1 MRKRCAWLLML
12 MLFVNFICMD
22 MSADTVFAGE
32 LSGYTVRVGLVSLYE
47 NQSQIVVKNT
57 SLLMGYETE
66 GVFAQCAALN
76 SSDGFT
82 FTPDTS
88 YCYASEATYDSY
100 EAVQQTIAALKE
112 KNEYISCGVSGTG
125 KFRIYISADS
135 ELTAQSLAAAL
146 EESVKIRFAAVEHDA
161 SYRVKVTWQE
171 GSLIIDVG
179 SDNKYPQFSAGTANE
194 AGVYVLDLG
203 ERQYRGRME
212 IGRFGASNGLT
223 PVSVLDMEEYLYGVV
238 ACEMVPSW
246 ETEALK
252 AQAVCARSYAYALDK
267 RSVEFGADNGYALF
281 DTTRSQVYKGYG
293 TETEKTNQAVDAT
306 RGEMIYYRENV
317 VKAFFYSTS
326 GGHTE
331 NCEDVWDVALTYF
344 RGVPDNT
351 ELHQEKAPWI
361 VTKTKAEI
369 AEAVKGTGVD
379 VGQVTNIS
387 AQIRSA
393 SGRIFRLRVTGTAG
407 TAYLLKEKVRTELS
421 LPDAKAK
428 IVKYGDVPDKV
439 YVQTMSGT
447 SRKQIST
454 SYIISGDGNISQ
466 AGAALEQYVVI
477 SSDNLTNFPK
487 NAPAD
492 PDTYYF
498 AGMGY
503 GHGVGLSQSG
513 AQSLALLGYDYEY
526 IIHHYYN
533 KVEIR

>member
-1 MRKRCAWLLML
+1 
-12 MLFVNFICMD
+12 
-22 MSADTVFAGE
+22 
-32 LSGYTVRVGLVSLYE
+32 
-47 NQSQIVVKNT
+47 
-57 SLLMGYETE
+57 
-66 GVFAQCAALN
+66 
-76 SSDGFT
+76 
-82 FTPDTS
+82 
-88 YCYASEATYDSY
+88 
-100 EAVQQTIAALKE
+100 
-112 KNEYISCGVSGTG
+112 
-125 KFRIYISADS
+125 
-135 ELTAQSLAAAL
+135 
-146 EESVKIRFAAVEHDA
+146 
-161 SYRVKVTWQE
+161 
-171 GSLIIDVG
+171 
-179 SDNKYPQFSAGTANE
+179 
-194 AGVYVLDLG
+194 
-203 ERQYRGRME
+203 
-212 IGRFGASNGLT
+212 
-223 PVSVLDMEEYLYGVV
+223 LDMEEYLYGVV

-246 ETEALK
+246 EMEALK

-267 RSVEFGADNGYALF
+267 RSAVFGADFGYALY

-306 RGEMIYYRENV
+306 RGQMIYYRENV

-351 ELHQEKAPWI
+351 ELYQEKAPWI
-361 VTKTKAEI
+361 VTKTKEEI
-369 AEAVKGTGVD
+369 AAAVSATGVD
-379 VGQVTNIS
+379 VGTVTNVS

-393 SGRIFRLRVTGTAG
+393 SGRIFRLKVTGTAA

-439 YVQTMSGT
+439 YVQTQTGT
-447 SRKQIST
+447 SQKQIST
-454 SYIISGDGNISQ
+454 SYIISRDGNIAMADAS
-466 AGAALEQYVVI
+466 LEQYVVI

-487 NAPAD
+487 YAPSD

-513 AQSLALLGYDYEY
+513 AQSLALQGYDYEY

-533 KVEIR
+533 KVDIR

>member
-1 MRKRCAWLLML
+1 MRKWAAWLLTL
-12 MLFVNFICMD
+12 ILLVNFICVNAVQPVLAA
-22 MSADTVFAGE
+22 SLE
-32 LSGYTVRVGLVSLYE
+32 NYTVRIGLVSLYE
-47 NQSQIVVKNT
+47 NQSSITLKNT
-57 SLLMGYETE
+57 SLVMGYETE
-66 GVFAQCAALN
+66 GAFVQNAVLN
-76 SSDGFT
+76 SADGFT
-82 FTPDTS
+82 FTPDGS
-88 YCYASEATYDSY
+88 YCYGSVAVYDSY
-100 EAVQQTIAALKE
+100 AAVMTAIAGLKTG
-112 KNEYISCGVSGTG
+112 NEYLTCGVSEKGQYH
-125 KFRIYISADS
+125 IYISADS
-135 ELTAQSLAAAL
+135 AVTAATLAASL
-146 EESVKIRFAAVEHDA
+146 EQDGRVKFAAVENNA
-161 SYRVKVTWQE
+161 SYRVKLTWAE
-171 GSLIIDVG
+171 GSMIIDVG
-179 SDNKYPQFSAGTANE
+179 ADNQYPQFQAGTANE

-212 IGRFGASNGLT
+212 IGRFGGTDGLT

-246 ETEALK
+246 EMEALK

-267 RSVEFGADNGYALF
+267 RSVTFGADFGYVLY

-317 VKAFFYSTS
+317 IKAYFYSTS

-351 ELHQEKAPWI
+351 ELYQEKAPWI
-361 VTKTKAEI
+361 VTKTRAEI
-369 AEAVKGTGVD
+369 AAAVSDTGVD
-379 VGQVTNIS
+379 VGTVTNVS

-393 SGRIFRLRVTGTAG
+393 SGRIFRLKVTGTAG
-407 TAYLLKEKVRTELS
+407 TAYLLKEKVRTALS

-439 YVQTMSGT
+439 YVQTQTGT
-447 SRKQIST
+447 SQKQIST
-454 SYIISGDGNISQ
+454 SYIISGDGNTALADAS
-466 AGAALEQYVVI
+466 LEQYVVI

-487 NAPAD
+487 NAPTD
-492 PDTYYF
+492 PDIYYF

-513 AQSLALLGYDYEY
+513 AQSLALQGYDYEY

>member
-1 MRKRCAWLLML
+1 MRKRCAWLFML
-12 MLFVNFICMD
+12 ILLINFICAD
-22 MSADTVFAGE
+22 MAVCPVFAGE
-32 LSGYTVRVGLVSLYE
+32 LSNYTVRIGLVSLYE
-47 NQSQIVVKNT
+47 NQSQIILKNT
-57 SLLMGYETE
+57 SLVMGYVTE
-66 GVFAQCAALN
+66 GTFAQCSVLN
-76 SSDGFT
+76 STDGFT
-82 FTPDTS
+82 FTPDGS
-88 YCYASEATYDSY
+88 YCYASETTYDSY
-100 EAVQQTIAALKE
+100 EAVGQVIAGLKE
-112 KNEYISCGVSGTG
+112 GREYLSCGVSGTG

-135 ELTAQSLAAAL
+135 QLTAESLAATL
-146 EESVKIRFAAVEHDA
+146 EKSVKIRFAAVEHDA

-171 GSLIIDVG
+171 GSMIIDVG
-179 SDNKYPQFSAGTANE
+179 SDNQYPQFQAATANE

-212 IGRFGASNGLT
+212 IGRFGASSGLT
-223 PVSVLDMEEYLYGVV
+223 PVSVVDMEDYLYGVV

-246 ETEALK
+246 EMEALK

-267 RSVEFGADNGYALF
+267 RYETFGADNGYALF

-351 ELHQEKAPWI
+351 ELYQEKAPWI
-361 VTKTKAEI
+361 VPKTKAEI
-369 AEAVKGTGVD
+369 ADAVRGTGVD
-379 VGQVTNIS
+379 VGQVTSIS

-393 SGRIFRLRVTGTAG
+393 SGRIFRLRVTGTVG
-407 TAYLLKEKVRTELS
+407 TAYLLKEKVRTQLS

-447 SRKQIST
+447 SQKQIST
-454 SYIISGDGNISQ
+454 SYIISGNGNIAQ
-466 AGAALEQYVVI
+466 ASAELEQYVVI

-487 NAPAD
+487 NAPTD

-513 AQSLALLGYDYEY
+513 AQSLALQGYDYEY

>member
-1 MRKRCAWLLML
+1 MRKRSAWLLML
-12 MLFVNFICMD
+12 ILLINFICAD
-22 MSADTVFAGE
+22 MAVRPVFAGE
-32 LSGYTVRVGLVSLYE
+32 LSNYTVRIGLVSLYE
-47 NQSQIVVKNT
+47 NQSQITLKNT
-57 SLLMGYETE
+57 SLIMGYAAE
-66 GVFAQCAALN
+66 GAFVENIALN
-76 SSDGFT
+76 SADGFT
-82 FTPDTS
+82 FTPDES
-88 YCYASEATYDSY
+88 YCYGSAAIYDSY
-100 EAVQQTIAALKE
+100 EAVKSAIAALKTD
-112 KNEYISCGVSGTG
+112 NEYVMCGVAGNG
-125 KFRIYISADS
+125 QYRIYISADS
-135 ELTAQSLAAAL
+135 AVTAASLAASL
-146 EESVKIRFAAVEHDA
+146 EQSGKVRFAAVENDA
-161 SYRVKVTWQE
+161 AYRVKLSWSE
-171 GSLIIDVG
+171 GRMIIDVG
-179 SDNKYPQFSAGTANE
+179 ADRQYPQFQAGSANE
-194 AGVYVLDLG
+194 AGVCVLDLG

-212 IGRFGASNGLT
+212 IGRFGGSGGLT
-223 PVSVLDMEEYLYGVV
+223 PVSVVDMEDYLYGVV

-246 ETEALK
+246 EFEALK
-252 AQAVCARSYAYALDK
+252 AQAVCARSYAYALDT
-267 RSVEFGADNGYALF
+267 RYETFCADYGYALF

-293 TETEKTNQAVDAT
+293 TETARTNEAVDAT

-351 ELHQEKAPWI
+351 ELYQEKAPWI
-361 VTKTKAEI
+361 VAKTKGELA
-369 AEAVKGTGVD
+369 AAAAGTGVD
-379 VGQVTNIS
+379 VGTVTNVS

-393 SGRIFRLRVTGTAG
+393 SGRIFRLRITGSAG

-439 YVQTMSGT
+439 YVQAQSGT

-454 SYIISGDGNISQ
+454 SYIISGNGNISM
-466 AGAALEQYVVI
+466 ADAALEQYVVI

-487 NAPAD
+487 NAPTD

-513 AQSLALLGYDYEY
+513 AQSLAQQGYDYEY

-533 KVEIR
+533 KVDIR